1 MDLYQNLDQQMP
13 LALGALPSDPYI
25 VLLNS

>member
-13 LALGALPSDPYI
+13 LTLDAQPNDPYI
-25 VLLNS
+25 AQLNS

>member
-13 LALGALPSDPYI
+13 LTLGALPGDPYI
-25 VLLNS
+25 VQLNF